1 MRTEMVVLRH
11 AAPVRIHDG
20 GARFGWAAPLSPLV
34 FGRLAAAWPSDDRNL
49 DGFQSLHNILPD
61 AIDIRDFRIGSY
73 PDTFIDASAQMLR
86 KLTIYITADVSF
98 FPVQGYLYLIQ
109 IAIHPF

>member
-11 AAPVRIHDG
+11 AALVRIHDG
-20 GARFGWAAPLSPLV
+20 GAL
-34 FGRLAAAWPSDDRNL
+34 FGRTDAIFPVVLVRKAAAWPSDDRNL